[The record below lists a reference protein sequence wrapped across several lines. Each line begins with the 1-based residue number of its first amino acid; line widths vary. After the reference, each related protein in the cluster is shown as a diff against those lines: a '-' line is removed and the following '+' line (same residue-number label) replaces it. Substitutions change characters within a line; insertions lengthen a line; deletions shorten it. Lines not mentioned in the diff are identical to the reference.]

1 MSLANVLQLRFLS
14 VAGTADIDWDSA
26 GENWTSLPYL
36 EGLDVSRTN
45 VDPENFTML
54 VVSIDSLK
62 VVCMFNCP
70 ALEEDPAV
78 YNSHGKMTLGFSN
91 DTFKVLSSMFPD
103 TNNEQAIFSDWRNG
117 SNKNGVNLDDLMSW
131 VEWIL
136 SHALLRIAEANLTG
150 LDQFWLDQGA
160 GLLLTLL
167 QSSQD
172 DVQEWAATGLATFV
186 VVNDISI
193 KVDAG
198 RVKAIRKGGDVQL
211 LLRLTR
217 FLNEGLQLEATKV
230 IANLSANPAFARSV
244 GGEGGIT
251 VLASLAKSTNRF
263 VAEEAAGGLWNLSAG
278 DKNME
283 RAAGALANLAA
294 DEKYSMEVAA
304 VGALVA
310 MLANLTS
317 HGDSNTNN
325 VMVGQEDGVIDVL
338 ILLICSQHD
347 AVRQEAATAFWHLSN
362 DARNRERIALHGG
375 VEALVALAQLCVYAS
390 LRLQERVVGAL
401 WGLSVSEANRY
412 TQISYLSFLA

>member
-1 MSLANVLQLRFLS
+1 MLTLIVACYKLLESIQLWTLRLSGISNVSYEAIRALADRCPNLH
-14 VAGTADIDWDSA
+14 DIGFIDCLISA
-26 GENWTSLPYL
+26 GENLTSLPYL
-36 EGLDVSRTN
+36 EGLDVSRTD
-45 VDPENFTML
+45 VDPENFTRL
-54 VVSIDSLK
+54 VVSIDSLI
-62 VVCMFNCP
+62 VVYAFNCP
-70 ALEEDPAV
+70 VLEEDPAV

-103 TNNEQAIFSDWRNG
+103 TKNEQAVFSNWRNG
-117 SNKNGVNLDDLMSW
+117 SNKNEANLDGLMSW

-160 GLLLTLL
+160 
-167 QSSQD
+167 
-172 DVQEWAATGLATFV
+172 
-186 VVNDISI
+186 VNDISI

-198 RVKAIRKGGDVQL
+198 RVKAVRKGGGIQL
-211 LLRLTR
+211 LLRLAR
-217 FLNEGLQLEATKV
+217 SLNEGLQLEATKA
-230 IANLSANPAFARSV
+230 IANFSANPAFARSV
-244 GGEGGIT
+244 AGEGGIT

-263 VAEEAAGGLWNLSAG
+263 VAEEAAGGLWSLSAG
-278 DKNME
+278 DKHME
-283 RAAGALANLAA
+283 RAAGALADLVA

-310 MLANLTS
+310 TLANLTG

-338 ILLICSQHD
+338 ILLIGSQHD
-347 AVRQEAATAFWHLSN
+347 VVRQEAATAFWYLSN

-390 LRLQERVVGAL
+390 PRL
-401 WGLSVSEANRY
+401 
-412 TQISYLSFLA
+412 

>member
-278 DKNME
+278 DKNMVVSGGIKSLVDLIIKWPRGGHGVLE

-304 VGALVA
+304 VGALV
-310 MLANLTS
+310 
-317 HGDSNTNN
+317 
-325 VMVGQEDGVIDVL
+325 VL
-338 ILLICSQHD
+338 EL
-347 AVRQEAATAFWHLSN
+347 
-362 DARNRERIALHGG
+362 
-375 VEALVALAQLCVYAS
+375 
-390 LRLQERVVGAL
+390 
-401 WGLSVSEANRY
+401 
-412 TQISYLSFLA
+412 